1 MIFLSI
7 SLLDQTILRFYLYDL
22 FSEIFLYKIDD
33 KEYNDML
40 MKISK
45 IDENFGQL
53 VMNIANVN
61 ISEIREKFNQI
72 KKKDYLIEY
81 STLFLTGLGNK
92 PLVPVESKRLF
103 VKLGEKI
110 AMYKYSDIIRFY
122 SSRRIVPKLGN
133 NFVHEPDHISTI
145 LAFMSLLI
153 KEEYEL
159 RKNNKNPF
167 NIISDQI
174 NFATTHIVSW
184 IPEWANDV
192 INDDRSDIFKVVCKN
207 LVSWIQYDYNIMRKA
222 N

>member
-1 MIFLSI
+1 
-7 SLLDQTILRFYLYDL
+7 
-22 FSEIFLYKIDD
+22 
-33 KEYNDML
+33 ML

-81 STLFLTGLGNK
+81 PTLFLAGLGNK

-122 SSRRIVPKLGN
+122 NSRRIVPKLGN

-145 LAFMSLLI
+145 LAFMCLLI

-207 LVSWIQYDYNIMRKA
+207 LASWIQYDYNIMRKA